1 MRIFL
6 PKSLDSRLSQVH
18 VNFFWR
24 TLSVTK
30 THPPTNNVIRTYTA
44 VVYNRSKKL
53 NHVFVK
59 WVNRNVFV
67 SCCLDICKKSGLSR
81 YFRFGLIYPTVYK
94 QDQSRH
100 QPHIKPPIFVKFGY
114 IFAISNWE
122 SHIVSVSL
130 IRDNT
135 SSGSDWKSD
144 SWRELSI

>member
-100 QPHIKPPIFVKFGY
+100 QPHIKT
-114 IFAISNWE
+114 SNFRQIRLYYPQYQIE
-122 SHIVSVSL
+122 NHIQCQCRS
-130 IRDNT
+130 
-135 SSGSDWKSD
+135 
-144 SWRELSI
+144 